1 MIGGENM
8 DGASKQRITMPC
20 TDKRVYTV
28 DEIAAILRVSRT
40 SAYRFIK
47 TGKFKSVYVGTML
60 RISKESFDNWLAENE
75 IL

>member
-8 DGASKQRITMPC
+8 DCSSKQRIITPC

-40 SAYRFIK
+40 SAYRLIK
-47 TGKFKSVYVGTML
+47 TGKFKSVYVGTCL
-60 RISKESFDNWLAENE
+60 LYTSDAADE
-75 IL
+75 